1 MSDQPSA
8 AFLSYVHSD
17 DDHDRGRITQLRERL
32 EGEVKMHTGL
42 PFRIFQDRNDLEWG
56 QHWESR
62 ISDTLDATTFL
73 IPVVTPSFFK
83 SPACRSEFLI
93 FQKRESVLGSSRLIL
108 PIYYLNCDEIEEE
121 SADEIAGV
129 LKSRQWSDWRDLRFH
144 DLSSPQVS
152 SHLASQAAMIKSA
165 VREMSSLLNKA
176 PSSVFDDLIEQRHSV
191 DGSAPTAIK
200 HGSLVPAEKRKK
212 KAHRPDGSEGLPEI
226 SKNNFSYKIYTSEY
240 DEVISVDK
248 LLSAEEIVDF
258 GKMILDGA
266 QEIERNFSRE
276 LSERYKSLS
285 KVIGDDAAI
294 FILVDNSGSMRGE
307 PIMQTAAWCAVL
319 IGIFSSLGVSTAL
332 AGFTTRSWKGG
343 KSREKWLADGR
354 PPLPGR
360 LADLRYVTYKSF
372 DDPLMQSQYMLGG
385 MLKDGM
391 LKENVDGEAL
401 EWAIEETRRTDKER
415 KFILVLSDG
424 APVDDSTLSVN
435 PSNFLDLHLKQ
446 VIKENDLNGIG
457 LAAVGI
463 NFDVSRYYET
473 SSTSNLEDIGLLAID
488 VIIESAMKDS
498 R

>member
-73 IPVVTPSFFK
+73 IPVITPSFFK
-83 SPACRSEFLI
+83 SPACRSEFSI

-108 PIYYLNCDEIEEE
+108 PIYYLNCDEIEEV

-129 LKSRQWSDWRDLRFH
+129 LKARQWSDWRGLRFH
-144 DLSSPQVS
+144 ELSSPEVS

-176 PSSVFDDLIEQRHSV
+176 PSSVFDELIEQRHSSEV
-191 DGSAPTAIK
+191 SVPTVIED
-200 HGSLVPAEKRKK
+200 GSLVPAEKKKRKSY
-212 KAHRPDGSEGLPEI
+212 RSGGSEGFPPIDSE
-226 SKNNFSYKIYTSEY
+226 KFSYKIYTSEY
-240 DEVISVDK
+240 DEVISADK
-248 LLSAEEIVDF
+248 LLSPEEIIDYGKKVLDISQLIEKRFSKELLDKYNSLAEVVD
-258 GKMILDGA
+258 
-266 QEIERNFSRE
+266 
-276 LSERYKSLS
+276 
-285 KVIGDDAAI
+285 DDTAI

-319 IGIFSSLGVSTAL
+319 LGLFSSLRVATAL
-332 AGFTTRSWKGG
+332 TGFTTRSWKGG
-343 KSREKWLADGR
+343 RSREKWLEDGR
-354 PPLPGR
+354 PAFPGR
-360 LADLRYVTYKSF
+360 LADLRYVTYKGF
-372 DDPLMQSQYMLGG
+372 GDPLMQSQYMLGG

-401 EWAIEETRRTDKER
+401 QWAIGEIR
-415 KFILVLSDG
+415 KTEKNNKIILVLSDG

-446 VIKENDLNGIG
+446 VIEENDLRDVG

-473 SSTSNLEDIGLLAID
+473 SSTSTLDNIGLLAID
-488 VIIESAMKDS
+488 MIIESALRAS
-498 R
+498 A